1 MSFEDIQNAINAAYH
16 NDAVTFKDNL
26 NIAIQDKVAAAIEAK
41 KMEIATSLVTGQQV
55 EDDLEDEVAD
65 EVVDDD
71 GVVEDEYE
79 DSTDEVEDSEEQT
92 SEE

>member
-16 NDAVTFKDNL
+16 NDAVSFKDNL
-26 NIAIQDKVAAAIEAK
+26 NIAIQDKVAAAIEQK
-41 KMEIATSLVTGQQV
+41 KMEIASSIVTGQRI
-55 EDDLEDEVAD
+55 EDEPEDEV
-65 EVVDDD
+65 EVENDD

-79 DSTDEVEDSEEQT
+79 DSTENVDDSEEQT